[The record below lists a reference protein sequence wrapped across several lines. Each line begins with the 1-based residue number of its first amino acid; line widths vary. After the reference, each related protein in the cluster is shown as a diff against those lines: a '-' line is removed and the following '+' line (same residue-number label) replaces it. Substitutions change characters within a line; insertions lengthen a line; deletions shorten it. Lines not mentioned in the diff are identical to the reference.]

1 MNFSHEL
8 IYGNSVGN
16 VLVEILS
23 VASMIPPQLIIPLN
37 EPFGGS
43 LTEIIVIEC
52 GLDHIVKQ

>member
-1 MNFSHEL
+1 
-8 IYGNSVGN
+8 
-16 VLVEILS
+16 
-23 VASMIPPQLIIPLN
+23 MIPPQLIIPLN